1 MYDVPWMVRSA
12 FFVNPWPC
20 SMLHHT
26 SFHAL
31 MHPNGKT
38 HRCYTLTT
46 LHQHTFVPVPCHH
59 SRTHVY
65 HTITSSSSQ
74 FIKRVRL
81 SVLRNA
87 RHTVM
92 IKISAVKVIFSK
104 HSFGKG
110 MQRRVRGVGRQ
121 RGNVPGSRCKGGWGW
136 NVVAKRKGNTTVH
149 PCFAIGVGRSVP
161 PSIVFVSGFR
171 CIPSNV
177 FSPPMHGHSSL
188 FVPTMNVGIEITRVG
203 VSGFPARFRFTEFL
217 QRRFSRGH
225 GENRSKIG
233 CSNGIDGKD
242 VKQQAWE
249 GVRGH

>member
-1 MYDVPWMVRSA
+1 MYSLHMYRYVHTNSCSLFDASQVSRLDQVEWKNTSENTSVQPCNNTL
-12 FFVNPWPC
+12 FFSSW
-20 SMLHHT
+20 
-26 SFHAL
+26 
-31 MHPNGKT
+31 
-38 HRCYTLTT
+38 
-46 LHQHTFVPVPCHH
+46 HH
-59 SRTHVY
+59 SHTHIY
-65 HTITSSSSQ
+65 HTIASSSSQ

-110 MQRRVRGVGRQ
+110 MQRGVRGVGRR

-136 NVVAKRKGNTTVH
+136 NVIAKRKGNTTVH
-149 PCFAIGVGRSVP
+149 PCFAIGVRRSVP

-171 CIPSNV
+171 RIPLNI
-177 FSPPMHGHSSL
+177 FSPPMHGHSTL
-188 FVPTMNVGIEITRVG
+188 FVPTMNVGIEIARVG
-203 VSGFPARFRFTEFL
+203 VSGFPTRFRFTEFL

-225 GENRSKIG
+225 GENWTKIG

-242 VKQQAWE
+242 GKQQAWE
-249 GVRGH
+249 GTKGH